1 MKIADFLTKILP
13 ATSFPDN
20 DLAAALGASGLKDV
34 EIPDET
40 LPKFNAVYMTA
51 DRAKNDPEIARAY
64 KIKNFGQFADESE
77 REIKQ
82 IIALLPEA
90 TQDKYYAIPA
100 DKPHGIK
107 DRFAVLKEGVSE
119 VITKGTGEDVK
130 TAAEKWRKSEK
141 ELREQIT
148 AAEEK
153 AKKLAEDFA
162 TKETGIKIDYA
173 LRGKL
178 VDMLPKLDPN
188 LIKTQDQKDFIINST
203 IHGLQ
208 SKYLLEFDKD
218 NSTAIKFLNKDRS
231 AVFEGNTEVTLDKFI
246 EKSLE
251 PYVVKNNGAT
261 TSTTAALKT
270 VPVKVESKS
279 NGRGTLQDI
288 RIQDAEKAGVLL

>member
-1 MKIADFLTKILP
+1 MKIAEFLTKILP

-40 LPKFNAVYMTA
+40 ISKFNAVYMTP

-64 KIKNFGQFADESE
+64 KAKHWGHFADEIE
-77 REIKQ
+77 RDIKQ
-82 IIALLPEA
+82 IVAVLPDA
-90 TQDKYYAIPA
+90 IQTKYYSIPQDKAN
-100 DKPHGIK
+100 GVF
-107 DRFAVLKEGVSE
+107 DRLAVLKEGVSE
-119 VITKGTGEDVK
+119 VATKGTGEDVK
-130 TAAEKWRKSEK
+130 AAAEKWRKSEK

-148 AAEEK
+148 AAETR
-153 AKKLAEDFA
+153 ATKLAEEFA

-251 PYVVKNNGAT
+251 PYTVKNNGAT
-261 TSTTAALKT
+261 STPAAAKTA
-270 VPVKVESKS
+270 PVNVDVKS
-279 NGRGTLQDI
+279 GRGTLHDLQL
-288 RIQDAEKAGVLL
+288 QAAQKAGAFV